1 MSYLYDPTRALVPV
15 ARVLCS
21 AEGEGQPGGG
31 TPPAAAGSSSASAS
45 GSGAQPSAEQLKE
58 LIARERDTAVR
69 EVLKQLGF
77 KTVEEAAGALK
88 RGKELESA
96 SKTEL
101 ERLREAA
108 AKVEPLSQESSTLRG
123 AVEQYLKAEIEAL
136 PEDKRVL
143 VDELGPPADQPAA
156 RLEWLAKAKK
166 KGLFTAAAPAPAPP
180 AAAVTEQRPANTRAG
195 SGAPPPPAANQSP
208 QKKRPIEMTPAE
220 RQQALAVYQAE
231 QASRTTPRQ

>member
-1 MSYLYDPTRALVPV
+1 MSYLYDPTGASVPA

-21 AEGEGQPGGG
+21 AEGEGQPAGGA
-31 TPPAAAGSSSASAS
+31 PAAAAAGSSSAPAS
-45 GSGAQPSAEQLKE
+45 GSGSQPSAEQLKE
-58 LIARERDTAVR
+58 LMARERETAVR

-77 KTVEEAAGALK
+77 KTVDEAAGALK
-88 RGKELESA
+88 RGKELENA
-96 SKTEL
+96 NKTEL

-108 AKVEPLSQESSTLRG
+108 AKVEPLSQESNTLRG

-136 PEDKRVL
+136 PEDKRAL

-166 KGLFTAAAPAPAPP
+166 KGLFTAAAPAAP
-180 AAAVTEQRPANTRAG
+180 AAAATEQRPANTRAG
-195 SGAPPPPAANQSP
+195 AGAPPPPAANQAP

-220 RQQALAVYQAE
+220 RQQALASYQAE
-231 QASRTTPRQ
+231 QASRATPR